1 MAIMEIKEI
10 KEKSNDLK
18 QLEEFVKDV
27 PHRE

>member
-1 MAIMEIKEI
+1 MAIIEIKEI

-27 PHRE
+27 PYR